1 MPTEY
6 EIDKMA
12 GIIRFDVRGAI
23 TTEEMFQTLD
33 RVVADPD
40 FRAGMKVL
48 SDHRRMET
56 VVTSDFLMAFVR
68 YLDDHGEA
76 FRGSTWALVEAS
88 EAGYG
93 MGRVAAALTEFQS
106 VDMQVFR
113 DIDQARRWLEAEAP
127 ARPR

>member
-1 MPTEY
+1 MPTDY
-6 EIDKMA
+6 EIDKLA
-12 GIIRFDVRGAI
+12 GIIRFDVRGTI
-23 TTEEMFQTLD
+23 TTEEMLQTLD

-56 VVTSDFLMAFVR
+56 VVTSDFLLAFVR
-68 YLDDHGEA
+68 YLDELGEA

-93 MGRVAAALTEFQS
+93 MGRVASALTEFQS

-113 DIDQARRWLEAEAP
+113 DIDEARRWLEAEAP